1 MARFISSTKP
11 LLQDWERRL
20 WHVLLRN
27 HQSSKMKKQKT
38 MFQVKGQDKTSGKN
52 LNEAEVS
59 NLPDRVQVM
68 VIKTLSGQGRR
79 MDEYSE
85 NLNKD
90 GKYKKVSNRSRRA
103 GKVQQETRGSSR
115 RRQRSPRQSRGTHP
129 VTVATRKREKW
140 RWLKGLVGQH
150 QTHWHSHC
158 RAPERERDM
167 EQKYYLKK

>member
-1 MARFISSTKP
+1 
-11 LLQDWERRL
+11 
-20 WHVLLRN
+20 
-27 HQSSKMKKQKT
+27 MKKQKT

-115 RRQRSPRQSRGTHP
+115 RR
-129 VTVATRKREKW
+129 
-140 RWLKGLVGQH
+140 
-150 QTHWHSHC
+150 
-158 RAPERERDM
+158 
-167 EQKYYLKK
+167 